1 MKKQTE
7 FLNRGDI
14 IRVVLDPVR
23 GHEQAGI
30 RPAVILSPLLI
41 NTYSSTILV
50 ATLTSK
56 RLDLIVPVEVLIE
69 APEGGLKLDSKVLI
83 MQTRSI
89 DKSRIIGAYGSLT
102 EATMKRVDKAI
113 AIATGI
119 MRI

>member
-1 MKKQTE
+1 V
-7 FLNRGDI
+7 

-30 RPAVILSPLLI
+30 RPAVVLSPLLI

-69 APEGGLKLDSKVLI
+69 APEGGLKSDLKVLL
-83 MQTRSI
+83 MQMRSI
-89 DKSRIIGAYGSLT
+89 DKSRIIGYYGSLS
-102 EATMKRVDKAI
+102 EETMKRVDKAI
-113 AIATGI
+113 AITTGL